1 MLGEIGLRFYVT
13 SATSTQNKPELK
25 YISLL
30 SLAQYKHVAECIWSI
45 ETVRGFHLQYLSEK
59 KNTAQIPSMKKAFED
74 PPRLLLKYSF
84 PQHAE

>member
-59 KNTAQIPSMKKAFED
+59 K
-74 PPRLLLKYSF
+74 KYSTNTINEESF
-84 PQHAE
+84 RGPTKATS